1 MATAKFCRKA
11 ALVAAGHRGRPRRS
25 ARPAFCFLMTPI
37 KLIEVRSE
45 LGAGTRGASL
55 GVDALRTACLNQGS
69 DYFRRY
75 NRVAVPDL
83 NHVLF
88 ERNLFPFAKYVD
100 SIYAVQKDIART
112 VEQTLRFG
120 EFPLVLAA
128 DHSNAN
134 ATIAGIKAAYPHKTL
149 GVIWIDAHADL
160 HSPYTTPSGNV
171 HGMPLA
177 AALGQDNRA
186 RQRNRPDRETEFF
199 WQRLQNLAEPGPKL
213 RPEHLVYV
221 AVRDTEAE
229 EDALIAELN
238 IKWVRLAE
246 IEQKGSRQLTRELLG
261 YLHGCDIIY
270 VSFDVDS
277 LDSGFSKGTGTPVE
291 AGLYLSEAENLCQD
305 LLADERVVCFEMVE
319 INPTLDSENTMA
331 KNAFVILE
339 KATAAVERRLRPE
352 AVGPVPRKIVL

>member
-1 MATAKFCRKA
+1 MKR
-11 ALVAAGHRGRPRRS
+11 
-25 ARPAFCFLMTPI
+25 I
-37 KLIEVRSE
+37 KLVEVRSE

-55 GVDALRTACLNQGS
+55 GIDALRVACLNKGS

-75 NRVAVPDL
+75 NAVTVPDL

-88 ERNLFPFAKYVD
+88 DKTPFPLARHID
-100 SIYAVQKDIART
+100 AIHTVQKGVASA

-120 EFPLVLAA
+120 EFPLVLAG

-134 ATIAGIKAAYPHKTL
+134 ATIAGIKATYPHKTL
-149 GVIWIDAHADL
+149 GVVWIDAHADI

-177 AALGQDNRA
+177 AALGEDNRPC
-186 RQRNRPDRETEFF
+186 QRNAPDPETEFF
-199 WQRLQNLAEPGPKL
+199 WRRLQNLAEPGPKL

-229 EDALIAELN
+229 EEAVIERLGIRW
-238 IKWVRLAE
+238 IKLAE
-246 IEQKGSRQLTRELLG
+246 FQQKGSRQVVREIYEHLRF
-261 YLHGCDIIY
+261 CDLVY

-277 LDSGFSKGTGTPVE
+277 LDSNFSKGTGTPVE

-305 LLADERVVCFEMVE
+305 LLENERVVCFEMVE

-331 KNAFVILE
+331 KNAFGILE
-339 KATAAVERRLRPE
+339 KATAAIERRLRLE
-352 AVGPVPRKIVL
+352 EVTSR

>member
-1 MATAKFCRKA
+1 MKR
-11 ALVAAGHRGRPRRS
+11 
-25 ARPAFCFLMTPI
+25 I

-55 GVDALRTACLNQGS
+55 GVDALRIASLNKGS

-75 NRVAVPDL
+75 NAVAVPDL

-88 ERNLFPFAKYVD
+88 EKNFFPYAKYID
-100 SIYAVQKDIART
+100 SIYMVQKGIASA

-120 EFPLVLAA
+120 EFPLVLAG
-128 DHSNAN
+128 DHSSAN

-149 GVIWIDAHADL
+149 GVIWIDAHADI

-177 AALGQDNRA
+177 AALNEDNRPC
-186 RQRNRPDRETEFF
+186 QRNQPDAETEFF
-199 WQRLQNLAEPGPKL
+199 WRRLQNLAEPGPKL

-229 EDALIAELN
+229 EDAVIKRLG
-238 IKWVRLAE
+238 IKWIKLPE
-246 IEQKGSRQLTRELLG
+246 IEEKGARQLAQEI
-261 YLHGCDIIY
+261 YAHLHQCDLVYI
-270 VSFDVDS
+270 SFDVDS

-305 LLADERVVCFEMVE
+305 LLADERAVCFEMVE
-319 INPTLDSENTMA
+319 INPTLDNENTMA
-331 KNAFVILE
+331 KNAFNILE
-339 KATAAVERRLRPE
+339 KATAAIERRL
-352 AVGPVPRKIVL
+352 AKAGG